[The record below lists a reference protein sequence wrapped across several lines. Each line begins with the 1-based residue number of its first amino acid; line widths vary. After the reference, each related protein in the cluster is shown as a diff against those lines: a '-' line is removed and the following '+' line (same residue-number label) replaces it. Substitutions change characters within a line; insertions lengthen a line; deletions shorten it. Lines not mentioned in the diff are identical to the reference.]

1 MTHQVPSPRVP
12 APIPDRRVL
21 PDEKKA
27 LEPPFDDKASLRRD
41 MRPER
46 VYEDAI
52 RELTSELAADR
63 EVIAQ
68 KENALALLIM
78 LSERRRSL
86 NYCTTAVPV
95 SSAEQAAAVR
105 CGPEARRAAHSATAT
120 PRVTSGAIRDPLLE
134 AVRTVVST
142 MTACEIR
149 AVDVY
154 NRLEASG
161 THVLGKHPR
170 QYVGAALDRLVDAG
184 VLKRVTTG
192 RGRMPNAYRH
202 QPRAAG

>member
-1 MTHQVPSPRVP
+1 MTHQVPSSGVP

-21 PDEKKA
+21 SDEKKA
-27 LEPPFDDKASLRRD
+27 LDPPFEDKASLRRD
-41 MRPER
+41 MGPAT
-46 VYEDAI
+46 VYEEAI
-52 RELTSELAADR
+52 RELKSELAADR
-63 EVIAQ
+63 EIIAQ

-86 NYCTTAVPV
+86 NYCTTAVAVP
-95 SSAEQAAAVR
+95 SAEQAAAVQ
-105 CGPEARRAAHSATAT
+105 CGPEARRAAHSAT

-134 AVRTVVST
+134 AVRTAVST